1 MPQQRVKRKYKD
13 LSMSF
18 ETNPLND
25 DLVSLSDTTAIARSI
40 RNIVFTQPGEKF
52 FNPDFG
58 SRISES
64 LFENVDEVSALAIE
78 DEIRSSIINFE
89 PRVNLLDTV
98 VVPNPDDNEMNVTI
112 EYEIV
117 GIDIPPQQLEF
128 VLLPTR

>member
-1 MPQQRVKRKYKD
+1 MPQQRVKRKFKD

-64 LFENVDEVSALAIE
+64 LFENVDDVSALAIE
-78 DEIRSSIINFE
+78 DEIKSSIINFE
-89 PRVNLLDTV
+89 PRVNLLNTN

-112 EYEIV
+112 EYEIT

>member
-1 MPQQRVKRKYKD
+1 MPQQRVKRKFKD

-40 RNIVFTQPGEKF
+40 RNIVFTSPGEKF

-78 DEIRSSIINFE
+78 DEIKSSIINFE
-89 PRVNLLDTV
+89 PRVNLLSTI

>member
-1 MPQQRVKRKYKD
+1 MPLERVKQEFKD
-13 LSMSF
+13 ISMSF

-40 RNIVFTQPGEKF
+40 RNIVFTSPGEKF

-78 DEIRSSIINFE
+78 DEIKSSIINFE
-89 PRVNLLDTV
+89 PRVNLLSTI

>member
-1 MPQQRVKRKYKD
+1 MPQERISRKFKD

-18 ETNPLND
+18 KTNPLND
-25 DLVSLSDTTAIARSI
+25 DLIGLKNTSAIARSLK
-40 RNIVFTQPGEKF
+40 NIVFTQPGEKF

-64 LFENVDEVSALAIE
+64 LFENVDDVSALAIE

-89 PRVNLLDTV
+89 PRVNLLNV
-98 VVPNPDDNEMNVTI
+98 SVNPNVDDNEMNVI
-112 EYEIV
+112 IQYEV
-117 GIDIPPQQLEF
+117 TGIDVPPQELEF

>member
-1 MPQQRVKRKYKD
+1 MPQQRVKRKFKD
-13 LSMSF
+13 ISMSF

-25 DLVSLSDTTAIARSI
+25 DLVSLSDTSAIARSI
-40 RNIVFTQPGEKF
+40 RNIVFTSPGEKF
-52 FNPDFG
+52 FEPDFG

-64 LFENVDEVSALAIE
+64 LFENVDTVSALAIE

-89 PRVNLLDTV
+89 PMVNLLDTT

-128 VLLPTR
+128 ALLPTR

>member
-78 DEIRSSIINFE
+78 DEIKSSIINFE
-89 PRVNLLDTV
+89 PRVNLSFV
-98 VVPNPDDNEMNVTI
+98 NVKPNPDDNEMNVTI
-112 EYEIV
+112 EYEIT

>member
-1 MPQQRVKRKYKD
+1 MPQQRVKRKFKD
-13 LSMSF
+13 VSMSF

-25 DLVSLSDTTAIARSI
+25 DLVSLSDTTAIARSL

-58 SRISES
+58 SRITES
-64 LFENVDEVSALAIE
+64 LFENVDEVSALPIE
-78 DEIRSSIINFE
+78 DEIKSSIINFE
-89 PRVNLLDTV
+89 PRVNLSFV
-98 VVPNPDDNEMNVTI
+98 NVKPNPDDNEMNVTI
-112 EYEIV
+112 EYEIT

>member
-13 LSMSF
+13 ISMSF

-40 RNIVFTQPGEKF
+40 RNIVFTSPGEKF

-78 DEIRSSIINFE
+78 DEIKSSIINFE
-89 PRVNLLDTV
+89 PRVNLLNTN

>member
-18 ETNPLND
+18 ESNPLND

-40 RNIVFTQPGEKF
+40 RNIVFTQPGERF

-112 EYEIV
+112 EYEIN

>member
-1 MPQQRVKRKYKD
+1 MPQQRVKRKFKD
-13 LSMSF
+13 ISMSF

-25 DLVSLSDTTAIARSI
+25 DLVSLSNTSAIARSI
-40 RNIVFTQPGEKF
+40 RNIVFTSPGEKF

-64 LFENVDEVSALAIE
+64 LFENVDDVSALAIE

-89 PRVNLLDTV
+89 PRVNLLNTN

-112 EYEIV
+112 EYEIT